1 MKIPTQVDLPQGLWR
16 LVKVCRKKRSN
27 PTEIKERY
35 KNDQSI
41 EDQSKLDLEG
51 RKQDT
56 TVKFYWTVK
65 DQRA

>member
-1 MKIPTQVDLPQGLWR
+1 M
-16 LVKVCRKKRSN
+16 VKVCQKKISN

-41 EDQSKLDLEG
+41 EDQSKLDLER

-56 TVKFYWTVK
+56 TFKFY
-65 DQRA
+65 